1 MLMTTIWAG
10 LTVGAIYALVGLG
23 YTITYIGSAAFNFA
37 QAGFVMTAVYIAYL
51 GLDHWKLPAL
61 GVIVLA
67 TGAVS
72 LLAVIVQRVAVA
84 PVRSHDALLIT
95 TVGAA
100 TLIDGVA
107 QRLGGDQPLQVSF
120 IFSNR
125 PTTVFGGRVLPGE
138 LWLIVAVPVIAI
150 TLTVISRRTLVGMAG
165 LAVSADNDAARL
177 FGINPRRYAVG
188 SFALAGAIAGLM
200 GVFVGPETSAFAT
213 LSSAIALKGFVALAL
228 GGFRSFSGAALGGFT
243 CGVAEAFSA
252 RYLGSEYQT
261 LAIFALL
268 LLTLLLFPTGLLGGR
283 KVRAV

>member
-1 MLMTTIWAG
+1 MVTTIWAG

-23 YTITYIGSAAFNFA
+23 YTVTFIGSAAFNFA
-37 QAGFVMTAVYIAYL
+37 QASFVMTGVYIAYL
-51 GLDHWKLPAL
+51 GLDHWKVPAV
-61 GVIVLA
+61 GVILLA

-72 LLAVIVQRVAVA
+72 LLSVIVQQVAVA
-84 PVRSHDALLIT
+84 PVRSHDSLLVT

-107 QRLGGDQPLQVSF
+107 QRLAGDQPLQVSF
-120 IFSNR
+120 IFSNH
-125 PTTVFGGRVLPGE
+125 PTTVFSGRVLPGE
-138 LWLIVAVPVIAI
+138 LWLIVMVPLIALF
-150 TLTVISRRTLVGMAG
+150 LTVISRRTLVGMAG

-177 FGINPRRYAVG
+177 FGINPKRYAIG

-228 GGFRSFSGAALGGFT
+228 GGFRSFFGAALGGFA
-243 CGVAEAFSA
+243 CGLSEAFVA

-261 LAIFALL
+261 LAVFALL
-268 LLTLLLFPTGLLGGR
+268 LLTLLLFPTGLLGER
-283 KVRAV
+283 KVRTV